1 MCSDGD
7 VTAPER
13 KTSNSGS
20 DPPLLQS
27 PGGVCDVL
35 DECDVCKMSDVLDT
49 VMSVKCVMCLIL

>member
-27 PGGVCDVL
+27 PGAVCVGVCRCVS
-35 DECDVCKMSDVLDT
+35 VCVGVSRCE
-49 VMSVKCVMCLIL
+49 SVCVGVCRCVSV